1 MMRKFNMLWLFW
13 VAAPLLCVAAYL
25 LVRYQK
31 PFEVISEEKGLLTDF
46 MWNTY
51 TDQLHQG
58 KSEIY
63 KTRNDAFE
71 YQYRLK
77 EGYRFKFALIG
88 IEGRHSKEFDLS
100 AYNEIDICLKA
111 QHGKGVLFYLY
122 TAFPKDK
129 KLNHPSRPHQYILQ
143 ADTSFTRLV
152 LPMDELY
159 TPDWWYLEVN
169 ETRAGLGEPLYEKTL
184 GISLGN
190 CVHMK
195 VETPDMVTIRNLRFS
210 VNLFPYFIKTL
221 PYVFGYYL
229 LIFLYYA
236 INKNRRKKLVLL
248 EGPAH
253 SDTQHPSDEQLIFEF
268 IGTHYFEPNYSIEK
282 LSHQANLP
290 ETKVH
295 DIIQRKT
302 GLRFKPFINYIRIK
316 EAERLLSETDL
327 PVYELAEKVG
337 FKTREHF
344 NRLFK
349 SQIGFN
355 PMEIRKKL
363 NDFSTKQDEQK

>member
-1 MMRKFNMLWLFW
+1 MLWFFLA
-13 VAAPLLCVAAYL
+13 VTPLLCVAAYL
-25 LVRYQK
+25 VVRYEK
-31 PFEVISEEKGLLTDF
+31 PFEVISEEKGLQTDF
-46 MWNTY
+46 VWNTY

-58 KSEIY
+58 KSEIH
-63 KTRNDAFE
+63 KTGNDAFE

-88 IEGRHSKEFDLS
+88 IEGRHSKVFDLS

-111 QHGKGVLFYLY
+111 QQGKGVLFYLY
-122 TAFPKDK
+122 TAFPKEK
-129 KLNHPSRPHQYILQ
+129 KLNHPSRPHQYILH
-143 ADTSFTRLV
+143 ADTSFTQLI
-152 LPMDELY
+152 LPMQELY
-159 TPDWWYLEVN
+159 TPDWWYIEVN

-184 GISLGN
+184 GISFGN

-195 VETPDMVTIRNLRFS
+195 VETPDVVTIRNLRFS
-210 VNLFPYFIKTL
+210 VNLWPYFIQTL
-221 PYVFGYYL
+221 PYVVGYYF
-229 LIFLYYA
+229 LIFLYHV
-236 INKNRRKKLVLL
+236 ISKKRRKKLVLL
-248 EGPAH
+248 ERPVLPD
-253 SDTQHPSDEQLIFEF
+253 SEQQSDEQRVFER
-268 IGTHYFEPNYSIEK
+268 IGAHYFEPNYSIEK
-282 LSHQANLP
+282 LSRQVDMP

-295 DIIQRKT
+295 DIIQHKT

-349 SQIGFN
+349 SQTGFN
-355 PMEIRKKL
+355 PLEIRKKQHDL
-363 NDFSTKQDEQK
+363 STKQDEQK